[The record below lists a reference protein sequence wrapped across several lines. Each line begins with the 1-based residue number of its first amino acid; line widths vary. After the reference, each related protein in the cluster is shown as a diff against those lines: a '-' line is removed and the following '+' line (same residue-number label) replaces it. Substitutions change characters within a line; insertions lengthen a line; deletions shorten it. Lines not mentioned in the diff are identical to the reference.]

1 MNTMIYKGMSWYLG
15 YPSVMGSTILE
26 KRRYVRSNLDHLRKM
41 LMFEPR
47 GHMDMYGALLVEK
60 DLDEADM
67 AVLFMHNEGKDD
79 RCMMLHCESSYS
91 CLIM

>member
-1 MNTMIYKGMSWYLG
+1 
-15 YPSVMGSTILE
+15 
-26 KRRYVRSNLDHLRKM
+26 M

-67 AVLFMHNEGKDD
+67 AVLFMHNEGEDD
-79 RCMMLHCESSYS
+79 RCMMLYCESSYS
-91 CLIM
+91 CLIL